1 MMKKLPHLKIKEARL
16 LKGFSQQYMA
26 DRLNLSQMAYSK
38 IERNKTQLN
47 WDKINKLA
55 EILSINVW
63 DLVDDEKEITE
74 SDLEQKP
81 PGENIL
87 LLKQLFHKHEYQI
100 NSLKEEIKFL
110 REQLKSK
117 Q

>member
-1 MMKKLPHLKIKEARL
+1 MKTSPHHKIKELRI

-26 DRLNLSQMAYSK
+26 DLLNISQMGYSK

-47 WDKINKLA
+47 WERLNKLA

-63 DLVDDEKEITE
+63 DLVDNQKELNE
-74 SDLEQKP
+74 SSFNDKSS
-81 PGENIL
+81 GEVVL
-87 LLKQLFHKHEYQI
+87 LLKQLFHKQDYQI
-100 NSLKEEIKFL
+100 STLKEEIKFL
-110 REQLKSK
+110 REQLRLK